1 MQNKIKINRTEE
13 SIALIKA
20 LASRDRHEAYQAQL
34 ALAAFVG
41 PMVSEF
47 IEKART
53 LSSLFTT
60 LEFDSDDS
68 PSIPVDLYYD
78 ITAEKEIQ
86 IWSQTT
92 ADGLATNFMQPV
104 ESDMK
109 FHTNELN
116 SAWHFDNKN
125 VRAGR
130 ADVVGKTL
138 TKIMQAIM
146 ILQDRYSAQLILG
159 TLADGATTGNPSP
172 LIDSDAAAG
181 RVLQP
186 SDINNVVTRAKRI
199 NSAWNGGTPK
209 ANGRSG
215 PTDLILSPEA
225 MADIRAM
232 AYNPVNNLSANGI
245 AAAAGS
251 GTVTA
256 PDKVRDEL
264 WGGGGI
270 ASFWGLG
277 LMEILELGNG
287 QVYTNIFGAEYG
299 GTFVD
304 GTDDLVLAIDRS
316 VESCLRAVS
325 LDEDTGAQFTIEPD
339 DQFANRLKKTGFI
352 GSVEEGRLIID
363 ANAIL
368 GIRLIG

>member
-1 MQNKIKINRTEE
+1 MQNKIKINRTDE

-20 LASRDRHEAYQAQL
+20 LASRDRNEAYEAQL

-41 PMVSEF
+41 PLVSEF
-47 IEKART
+47 IAKART

-60 LEFDSDDS
+60 LEYDAFDS

-86 IWSQTT
+86 VWSQTT
-92 ADGLATNFMQPV
+92 ADGLASNFMQPV

-159 TLADGATTGNPSP
+159 TIADVESTNVV
-172 LIDSDAAAG
+172 DSVASSG
-181 RVLQP
+181 LVLQP
-186 SDINNVVTRAKRI
+186 QDINALQTLSKRL
-199 NSAWNGGTPK
+199 NSAWNGGTP
-209 ANGRSG
+209 ANGRGG
-215 PTDLILSPEA
+215 PTDLILSPE
-225 MADIRAM
+225 MMEQIRAM
-232 AYNPVNNLSANGI
+232 AYNPVNNLGANASTGDENSGVI
-245 AAAAGS
+245 AA
-251 GTVTA
+251 
-256 PDKVRDEL
+256 PDSLRDQV

-277 LMEILELGNG
+277 LMEILELGPN
-287 QVYTNIFGAEYG
+287 QVYTDIYTAFGAG
-299 GTFVD
+299 VMAAN
-304 GTDDLVLAIDRS
+304 DDLIIAVDRNK
-316 VESCLRAVS
+316 EALLRAVS

-339 DQFANRLKKTGFI
+339 DQFATRLKKTGFI
-352 GSVEEGRLIID
+352 GSVEEGRLVID
-363 ANAIL
+363 SRALTAIVVQA
-368 GIRLIG
+368 

>member
-20 LASRDRHEAYQAQL
+20 LASRDRTEAYEAQK

-41 PMVSEF
+41 PLVSEF
-47 IEKART
+47 IAKART

-60 LEFDSDDS
+60 LEFEAFDS

-78 ITAEKEIQ
+78 ITAEKEVQ
-86 IWSQTT
+86 VWSQTT
-92 ADGLATNFMQPV
+92 ADGLASNFMQPV

-159 TLADGATTGNPSP
+159 TLADQEATNVVDSTATG
-172 LIDSDAAAG
+172 L
-181 RVLQP
+181 VLQP
-186 SDINNVVTRAKRI
+186 QDLNALQTLSKRL
-199 NSAWNGGTPK
+199 NTAWNGGTP
-209 ANGRSG
+209 ANGRGG
-215 PTDLILSPEA
+215 PTDLILSPES
-225 MADIRAM
+225 MESIRAM
-232 AYNPVNNLSANGI
+232 AYNPVNSRAGVITDGGDGTDGVTSTTI
-245 AAAAGS
+245 AA
-251 GTVTA
+251 
-256 PDKVRDEL
+256 PDSVREQL

-270 ASFWGLG
+270 SSFWGLG
-277 LMEILELGNG
+277 LMEILELGPN
-287 QVYTNIFGAEYG
+287 QVYTDIYTAFGAG
-299 GTFVD
+299 VMAAG
-304 GTDDLVLAIDRS
+304 DDLVIGIDRS
-316 VESCLRAVS
+316 KEALLRAVS
-325 LDEDTGAQFTIEPD
+325 LDEDTNAQFTIEPD
-339 DQFANRLKKTGFI
+339 DQFATRLKKTGFI
-352 GSVEEGRLIID
+352 GSVEEGRIVID
-363 ANAIL
+363 SKAITA
-368 GIRLIG
+368 IVVQA

>member
-1 MQNKIKINRTEE
+1 MQNKVKINRTEE
-13 SIALIKA
+13 SVALIKA
-20 LASRDRHEAYQAQL
+20 LASRDRHVAYEAQL

-41 PMVSEF
+41 PLVSEF
-47 IEKART
+47 IAKART

-60 LEFDSDDS
+60 LEFEAYDS
-68 PSIPVDLYYD
+68 PSIPVDLFYD
-78 ITAEKEIQ
+78 ITAEKEVQ

-92 ADGLATNFMQPV
+92 ANGLATNFMQPV

-159 TLADGATTGNPSP
+159 TLADNLSTNNVTSSASGQ
-172 LIDSDAAAG
+172 
-181 RVLQP
+181 VLQP
-186 SDINNVVTRAKRI
+186 SDVNAMQTLSKRL
-199 NSAWNGGTPK
+199 NSAWNGGTP
-209 ANGRSG
+209 ANGRGG
-215 PTDLILSPEA
+215 PTDLILSPER

-232 AYNPVNNLSANGI
+232 AYNPVNNLGANATTGAAASGAI
-245 AAAAGS
+245 AA
-251 GTVTA
+251 
-256 PDKVRDEL
+256 PDSLRDEV

-277 LMEILELGNG
+277 LMEILELGPG
-287 QVYTNIFGAEYG
+287 QAYTDIFATLVANDT
-299 GTFVD
+299 TFEPAI
-304 GTDDLVLAIDRS
+304 DDVVIGIDRS
-316 VESCLRAVS
+316 KEALLRAVS

-352 GSVEEGRLIID
+352 GGVEEGRMVIDSRAITSIIVD
-363 ANAIL
+363 A
-368 GIRLIG
+368 

>member
-60 LEFDSDDS
+60 LEFEADDS

-78 ITAEKEIQ
+78 ITAEKEVQ

-125 VRAGR
+125 VRKGR
-130 ADVVGKTL
+130 MDVVGKTL

-159 TLADGATTGNPSP
+159 TLADGATNNTPSP
-172 LIDSDAAAG
+172 LVDSDATG
-181 RVLQP
+181 LNLQP

-225 MADIRAM
+225 MGDIRGM
-232 AYNPVNNLSANGI
+232 AYNPVNNLGANGSTGT
-245 AAAAGS
+245 AAS
-251 GTVTA
+251 GVISA
-256 PDKVRDEL
+256 PDSLRDEV

-277 LMEILELGNG
+277 LMEILELGAG
-287 QVYTNIFGAEYG
+287 QVYTNIFGAEYA

-316 VESCLRAVS
+316 VESMLRAVS

-352 GSVEEGRLIID
+352 GSVEEGRLVID
-363 ANAIL
+363 ARAIL
-368 GIRLIG
+368 GIRLQG

>member
-1 MQNKIKINRTEE
+1 MQNKVKINRTEE
-13 SIALIKA
+13 SVALIKA
-20 LASRDRHEAYQAQL
+20 LASRDRNVAYEAQL

-41 PMVSEF
+41 PLVSEF
-47 IEKART
+47 IAKART

-60 LEFDSDDS
+60 LEFDAYDS
-68 PSIPVDLYYD
+68 PSIPVDLFYD

-92 ADGLATNFMQPV
+92 ANGLATNFMQPV

-159 TLADGATTGNPSP
+159 TLADNQANNSVTSSAVTQ
-172 LIDSDAAAG
+172 
-181 RVLQP
+181 VLQP
-186 SDINNVVTRAKRI
+186 EDVNALQTLSKRL
-199 NSAWNGGTPK
+199 NSAWNAGTP
-209 ANGRSG
+209 ANGRGG
-215 PTDLILSPEA
+215 PTDLILSPER
-225 MADIRAM
+225 MADIRSM
-232 AYNPVNNLSANGI
+232 AYNPVNNLGAGGSTGVAASGVI
-245 AAAAGS
+245 A
-251 GTVTA
+251 A

-277 LMEILELGNG
+277 LMELLELGPN
-287 QVYTNIFGAEYG
+287 QVYTDIYMTLVVAAS
-299 GTFVD
+299 GTFVA
-304 GTDDLVLAIDRS
+304 GDDVVIGVDRS
-316 VESCLRAVS
+316 KEALLRAVS
-325 LDEDTGAQFTIEPD
+325 LDEETGAQFTIEPD

-352 GSVEEGRLIID
+352 GSVEEGRMVID
-363 ANAIL
+363 SRAITA
-368 GIRLIG
+368 INVDQS